1 MSRPDLAHNS
11 PRRRSR
17 FNFFG
22 GNTMKLSHIGN
33 VFFRQGR
40 ESAPSHGSPEIP
52 GVLSHQRLTQGSHE
66 TPAPSGLMASSVGFL
81 HSILFSFA
89 LNGHLWWATL
99 DIFFTLVRT
108 EFSTHGWVLLS
119 PLLMPSYRIKGVL
132 VWFGFLS
139 RLHTQCGA

>member
-1 MSRPDLAHNS
+1 
-11 PRRRSR
+11 
-17 FNFFG
+17 
-22 GNTMKLSHIGN
+22 MKLSHIGN

-99 DIFFTLVRT
+99 DI
-108 EFSTHGWVLLS
+108 LS
-119 PLLMPSYRIKGVL
+119 SHSYA
-132 VWFGFLS
+132 LS
-139 RLHTQCGA
+139 SAPMDGSC